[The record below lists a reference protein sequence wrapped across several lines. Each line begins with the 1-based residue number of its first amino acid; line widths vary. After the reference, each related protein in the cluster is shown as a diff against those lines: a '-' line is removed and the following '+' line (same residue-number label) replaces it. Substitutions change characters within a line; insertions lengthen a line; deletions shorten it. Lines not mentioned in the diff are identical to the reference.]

1 MTEIETCLSV
11 TVSIAQTQ
19 TVTIT
24 IRKGKKLTGEW
35 EYTRNDKEWEC
46 NTRSVSKIC
55 VKLELKD
62 NTKHVYK
69 YVCTP
74 EYTNTDGH
82 KSGSAFKRKHET
94 NAKNANFKSHRT
106 ATKFLYS

>member
-1 MTEIETCLSV
+1 MF
-11 TVSIAQTQ
+11 VSNGIDSTNANSNDNN
-19 TVTIT
+19 
-24 IRKGKKLTGEW
+24 KKRNEVNGRTGEW
-35 EYTRNDKEWEC
+35 ENTRNDKEWEC

-55 VKLELKD
+55 VKVELKD

>member
-82 KSGSAFKRKHET
+82 KSGSAFKRNHET